1 MQQDFLN
8 KLKIKYRSGGQD
20 NLDTQDNKD
29 NQVPNLLKTNPMDP
43 NGVNQNLPSN
53 STIKHSAVIQ
63 NLNAADT
70 NSYINIE
77 LYNPINNPNPL
88 PIRAVS
94 NITQSSPLLD
104 NPSNYKIACARF
116 TIPANIPLFIYPADA
131 LASQIY
137 KVELF
142 DTATN
147 ISVIQPL
154 IFTDW
159 CPDCLYP
166 RGIYYYSHLLQI
178 VNTAL
183 KSCYTQMLVLNP
195 LFTVPVSDAIQ
206 IIYEPSTNLFYINI
220 PGYSNLYFN
229 NLLQFRMTTE
239 LYLGFFPSF
248 PSKGLFTDPLNLPIL
263 FVFDST
269 QKIGGPTVF
278 RIYNESPCIAI
289 WNQFQK
295 ILILSNSIPINPE
308 IISSSNQQTRSLLL
322 DFEPTPSI
330 SSTIPFQYFANIFRW
345 VDLISN
351 QPLSQLEIAVQIQ
364 YRDGS
369 IFPLYLQK
377 NEAMTIKLILRLKNS
392 HLTN

>member
-1 MQQDFLN
+1 MNLDLLD
-8 KLKIKYRSGGQD
+8 KLRYKHRIGGQD
-20 NLDTQDNKD
+20 NPD
-29 NQVPNLLKTNPMDP
+29 NQENQQDDTPNLLKTNPMDA
-43 NGVNQNLPSN
+43 NGINQNLPSN
-53 STIKHSAVIQ
+53 STIKHSSVIQ
-63 NLNAADT
+63 NLNPADT

-77 LYNPINNPNPL
+77 LYNPINNPDPI

-104 NPSNYKIACARF
+104 NPSNYKLACARF
-116 TIPANIPLFIYPADA
+116 SIPANIPLFIYPSEP
-131 LASQIY
+131 LATQIY
-137 KVELF
+137 QVELY
-142 DTATN
+142 DTVTG
-147 ISVIQPL
+147 ISVKTPL
-154 IFTDW
+154 IFQDW
-159 CPDCLYP
+159 CADCLYP
-166 RGIYYYSHLLQI
+166 RGVYFYTHMLLM

-195 LFTVPVSDAIQ
+195 LFSVPVADAIQ
-206 IIYEPSTNLFYINI
+206 IIYETSTQLFYMNI
-220 PGYSNLYFN
+220 PAFSGLYFN
-229 NLLQFRMTTE
+229 NQLEIRMTTE
-239 LYLGFFPSF
+239 LYIGFFPSF
-248 PSKGLFTDPLNLPIL
+248 PSKGIFSSPINLPIL

-269 QKIGGPTVF
+269 QRVGGPTVF

-295 ILILSNSIPINPE
+295 ILILSNTIPINPE

-322 DFEPTPSI
+322 DFEPTPSV
-330 SSTIPFQYFANIFRW
+330 SSTVPFQFFANIFRW

-351 QPLSQLEIAVQIQ
+351 QPLSQIEITVQIQ

-377 NEAMTIKLILRLKNS
+377 NEAMTIKLVLRLKNS